1 MKKTV
6 LISLILS
13 MVFLN
18 VKVSAQS
25 LDYRFHSIFIYNF
38 TKYIQWPASHQS
50 ADFIIGVYGN
60 SPISEELEKITS
72 NKSVGTQK
80 IVIKRFRNLSEIA
93 DCHILFVPSNGSNNF
108 EALQDKLR
116 GKSTLVITEK
126 SGLIEKGSCIN
137 FVLQDNKW
145 KFQLNESAAQNAGLK
160 VSKELAQMAIA
171 V

>member
-13 MVFLN
+13 MAFLN
-18 VKVSAQS
+18 FKVSAQN

-38 TKYIQWPASHQS
+38 TKYIQWPTSQQS
-50 ADFIIGVYGN
+50 AEFIIGVYGN

-80 IVIKRFRNLSEIA
+80 IVVKRFKNISEVS
-93 DCHILFVPSNGSNNF
+93 DCHILFVPSNGSSNF
-108 EALQDKLR
+108 EAVQQKLK

-160 VSKELAQMAIA
+160 VSRELAQMAITA
-171 V
+171 